1 MDYLAPFFFLIFSVI
16 LGGAA
21 FALMWKNLTD
31 INRSSTRRRHPEVAE
46 IRDGDQLLV
55 AKIDPVSCDLEEY
68 GELQARIR
76 TLKEKLED
84 LGEYDDEDEDEDG
97 DLVVRR

>member
-31 INRSSTRRRHPEVAE
+31 INRSSRKKRHPEVAE

-55 AKIDPVSCDLEEY
+55 AKINPVSCDLEEY

-84 LGEYDDEDEDEDG
+84 LSDEDEDDDG
-97 DLVVRR
+97 DAVISRV

>member
-1 MDYLAPFFFLIFSVI
+1 MEYFAPFLFLLFSVI

-21 FALMWKNLTD
+21 FALMWRNLTD
-31 INRSSTRRRHPEVAE
+31 INRSSRRKRHPEVAE

-55 AKIDPVSCDLEEY
+55 AKINPVSCDLEEY

-84 LGEYDDEDEDEDG
+84 LSDEDEDDDG
-97 DLVVRR
+97 DAVISRV

>member
-46 IRDGDQLLV
+46 IKDGDQLLV

>member
-1 MDYLAPFFFLIFSVI
+1 MDYLAPFFFLMFSVI

-21 FALMWKNLTD
+21 FALMWKNLSD

-84 LGEYDDEDEDEDG
+84 LSDEDEDDDG
-97 DLVVRR
+97 DVIISRV

>member
-1 MDYLAPFFFLIFSVI
+1 MEYFAPFLFLLFSVI

-31 INRSSTRRRHPEVAE
+31 INRSSRKKRHPEVAE

-55 AKIDPVSCDLEEY
+55 AKINPVSCDLEEY

-84 LGEYDDEDEDEDG
+84 LSDEDEDDDG
-97 DLVVRR
+97 DAVISRV

>member
-31 INRSSTRRRHPEVAE
+31 INRSSRRKRHPEVAE

-55 AKIDPVSCDLEEY
+55 AKINPVSCDLEEY
-68 GELQARIR
+68 GELQARIK

-84 LGEYDDEDEDEDG
+84 LSDEDEDDDG
-97 DLVVRR
+97 DAVISRV

>member
-1 MDYLAPFFFLIFSVI
+1 MEYFAPFLFLLFSVI

-21 FALMWKNLTD
+21 FALMWKNISD
-31 INRSSTRRRHPEVAE
+31 INRLSRRKKHPEVAE

-55 AKIDPVSCDLEEY
+55 AKINPVSCDLEEY

-76 TLKEKLED
+76 KIKEDLED
-84 LGEYDDEDEDEDG
+84 LGEDEEEDDDG
-97 DLVVRR
+97 DVIISRV

>member
-1 MDYLAPFFFLIFSVI
+1 VDYLAPFFFLIFSVI

-31 INRSSTRRRHPEVAE
+31 INRSSRKKRHPEVAE

-55 AKIDPVSCDLEEY
+55 AKINPVSCDLEEY

-84 LGEYDDEDEDEDG
+84 LSDEDEDDDG
-97 DLVVRR
+97 DAVISRV

>member
-1 MDYLAPFFFLIFSVI
+1 
-16 LGGAA
+16 
-21 FALMWKNLTD
+21 MWKNLTD
-31 INRSSTRRRHPEVAE
+31 INRSSRRKRHPEVAE

-55 AKIDPVSCDLEEY
+55 AKINPVSCDLEEY

-84 LGEYDDEDEDEDG
+84 LSDEDEDDDG
-97 DLVVRR
+97 DAVISRV

>member
-1 MDYLAPFFFLIFSVI
+1 MDYLAPFFFLMFSVI

>member
-31 INRSSTRRRHPEVAE
+31 INRSSRRKRHPEVAE

-55 AKIDPVSCDLEEY
+55 AKINPVSCDLEEY

-84 LGEYDDEDEDEDG
+84 LSDEDEDDDG
-97 DLVVRR
+97 DAVISRV

>member
-31 INRSSTRRRHPEVAE
+31 INRSSRRKRHPEVAE

-55 AKIDPVSCDLEEY
+55 AKINPVSCDLEEY
-68 GELQARIR
+68 GELQARIK

-84 LGEYDDEDEDEDG
+84 LGDEDEDDDG
-97 DLVVRR
+97 DAVISRV

>member
-1 MDYLAPFFFLIFSVI
+1 MDYLAPFFFLMFSVI

-21 FALMWKNLTD
+21 FALMWKNLSD

>member
-1 MDYLAPFFFLIFSVI
+1 VDYLAPFFFLMFSVI

-21 FALMWKNLTD
+21 FALMWKNLSD

-84 LGEYDDEDEDEDG
+84 LGEDDDEDEDG

>member
-1 MDYLAPFFFLIFSVI
+1 VDYLAPFFFLIFSVI

-31 INRSSTRRRHPEVAE
+31 INRSSRRKRHPEVAE

-55 AKIDPVSCDLEEY
+55 AKINPVSCDLEEY

-84 LGEYDDEDEDEDG
+84 LSDEDEDDDG
-97 DLVVRR
+97 DAVISRV

>member
-21 FALMWKNLTD
+21 FALMWRHLTD
-31 INRSSTRRRHPEVAE
+31 INRSSRRKRHPEVAE

-55 AKIDPVSCDLEEY
+55 AKINPVSCDLEEY

-84 LGEYDDEDEDEDG
+84 LSDEDEDDDG
-97 DLVVRR
+97 DAVISRV